1 MLLAIVRE
9 KKPEEMYVHQY
20 YHCTRYRSRLEAL
33 TGSST
38 VSEKEGGKLVID
50 ALKDPF
56 WDIRLAALQRIGRI
70 DEEYKKEA
78 LATISEMAIRDKHAK
93 VRLLACQLH
102 VQELDKTKAVSFLG
116 DRIKGDSSYLVVA
129 GLLKQLSKLN
139 VDEALKTAVT
149 LQKEPSATIKLAL
162 CRMYGTYGDSSV
174 VGFFTEALHSGVL
187 TGFDQVRALN
197 SFVEYI
203 SRQSID
209 IQRQHVSVFSS
220 LQKTG
225 GEYAVMFIGESVG
238 YLIEL
243 LKEEVKKLDDGI
255 QAHEK
260 KKELELASTLKNKR
274 KAVEELINAYQ
285 QLLK

>member
-1 MLLAIVRE
+1 
-9 KKPEEMYVHQY
+9 
-20 YHCTRYRSRLEAL
+20 L

-38 VSEKEGGKLVID
+38 VGEKEGGKLVID

-78 LATISEMAIRDKHAK
+78 LANISEMAVRDNHSK

-102 VQELDKTKAVSFLG
+102 VQELDKTKAVAFLR
-116 DRIKGDSSYLVVA
+116 DRINHDSSYLVVA
-129 GLLKQLSKLN
+129 GLLKQLSKLDVN
-139 VDEALKTAVT
+139 EALKTAVI

-162 CRMYGTYGDSSV
+162 CRMYGSYGDSTV
-174 VGFFTEALHSGVL
+174 IGFFNEALHSGVL
-187 TGFDQVRALN
+187 IGFDQVRALN
-197 SFVEYI
+197 SFIEYI

-225 GEYAVMFIGESVG
+225 GEYAVMFIGESVS

-243 LKEEVKKLDDGI
+243 LNEEVKKLDISI
-255 QAHEK
+255 QTHEK
-260 KKELELASTLKNKR
+260 KKQLELASKLKTER
-274 KAVEELINAYQ
+274 KAIEELIEAYQ